1 MKREFQF
8 QEGEVLLIN
17 KPLHWTSFQ
26 LVNKLR
32 WLIKNKLKVKKIKV
46 GHAGTL
52 DPLATGL
59 MIICTGKKTKE
70 IDQYQATEKEY
81 IATIKLG
88 ATTPSYDGEKAEDCF
103 YPIQHITE
111 ELIREKVQSFL
122 GEIQQIPPIFSA
134 LKVGGKKMYEQ
145 ARKGKEVEIKARTI
159 FIKEIEIQKIEIP
172 YIRLR
177 IVCSK
182 GTYIRFLAYDI
193 GKALGSGAWLS
204 SLIRTKV
211 GTSSLENS
219 LDIQGFEEI
228 IRKV

>member
-32 WLIKNKLKVKKIKV
+32 WLIKNKLNVKKIKV

-88 ATTPSYDGEKAEDCF
+88 ATTASYDGEKAEDRF
-103 YPIQHITE
+103 FPTQHITE
-111 ELIREKVQSFL
+111 EMIREKVQSFL

-145 ARKGKEVEIKARTI
+145 ARKGIEVEIKARTI

-182 GTYIRFLAYDI
+182 GTYIRSLAYDI
-193 GKALGSGAWLS
+193 GIALGSGAWLS

-211 GTSSLENS
+211 GASSLENS
-219 LDIQGFEEI
+219 LDIQDFEEI